1 MRAVGAAGSRET
13 YSGDI
18 TMFSLSKLTTRM
30 SSRPVLLL
38 LLFLTA
44 VLLLASWQV
53 NPSAAADEEQPFP
66 TITLP
71 EEALSA
77 PFLPSRNAQKLRAER
92 AKMDDAL
99 LQLVDETAL
108 STNRAPD
115 NALQS
120 ALRIVE
126 ERVQVRVISSPAALA
141 AAEEAVLAAGGVVTV
156 VSDLEPE
163 LQAWIPVAELEKVA
177 ADPAILHI
185 SQPAYVVPLDTGD
198 VSATSEGFAALNGP
212 AWHAAGKRGGGVKIA
227 IIDGGFLGYPGLLG
241 SNLAGQCHG
250 EEFCGWGIG

>member
-77 PFLPSRNAQKLRAER
+77 P
-92 AKMDDAL
+92 
-99 LQLVDETAL
+99 
-108 STNRAPD
+108 
-115 NALQS
+115 
-120 ALRIVE
+120 
-126 ERVQVRVISSPAALA
+126 SPAVSECAEA
-141 AAEEAVLAAGGVVTV
+141 AC
-156 VSDLEPE
+156 
-163 LQAWIPVAELEKVA
+163 
-177 ADPAILHI
+177 
-185 SQPAYVVPLDTGD
+185 
-198 VSATSEGFAALNGP
+198 
-212 AWHAAGKRGGGVKIA
+212 R
-227 IIDGGFLGYPGLLG
+227 
-241 SNLAGQCHG
+241 AGQDG
-250 EEFCGWGIG
+250 